1 MRKTFIALTL
11 AAIATAA
18 SAQVTVPNT
27 FVAGAPAKAAD
38 VNANFQALAT
48 AINSLNTRV
57 GKLEGGTITS
67 SDLVGSYSMNAIQTE
82 LGGADINAGG
92 INPGRYVSTYVAKG
106 TISFAADGTG
116 KVKGYVET
124 GHTVPFHEGGG
135 TRTIHSVSD
144 PELNFSWSY
153 VNGVLSAKD
162 SNGNVMINGSATVAL
177 GGKLIIMTSSNPK
190 DGTSVLQV
198 WTRSN

>member
-57 GKLEGGTITS
+57 GKLEGGPVTS
-67 SDLVGSYSMNAIQTE
+67 SDLVGSYTINAIQTE
-82 LGGADINAGG
+82 LGGAG
-92 INPGRYVSTYVAKG
+92 INPGKFVSTYVAKG
-106 TISFAADGTG
+106 TISFSADGTG
-116 KVKGYVET
+116 KIKGYVET
-124 GHTVPFHEGGG
+124 GHEVPLHDAAGP
-135 TRTIHSVSD
+135 RTIHSVSV

-177 GGKLIIMTSSNPK
+177 GGKLIIMTSSNPN